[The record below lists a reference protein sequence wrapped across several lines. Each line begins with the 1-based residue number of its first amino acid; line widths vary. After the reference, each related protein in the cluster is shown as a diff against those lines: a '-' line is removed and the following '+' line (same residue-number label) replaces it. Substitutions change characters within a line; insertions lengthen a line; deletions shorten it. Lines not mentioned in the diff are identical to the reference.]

1 MFTFKNPNVILAV
14 LMINMFIVMVGV
26 GLITPILPQLI
37 IEFGA
42 SGQAIGLL
50 VAAYGITQ
58 FLLSPITGR
67 QSDHYGRKIFI
78 VTGMIVFAIAKLIF
92 AVGDVLWMLYVSRL
106 LEGVA
111 AALIVPPM
119 MAYVADITTTE
130 KRARGNS
137 LLSAAMSAGFIIGP
151 GLGGLLAEYGT
162 RIPLWV
168 AAGAAMISVMFSI
181 VCLPESLSRSHRQ
194 VARAGRTLQPSLF
207 KQYAKS
213 LQSKYA
219 PLFIL
224 VLVMTFG
231 LANFESVLGLYVTK
245 RFQFSPQYIA
255 IILTTGAVI
264 GVMMQMFLVART
276 IKQFGEQK
284 TIKACLLIT
293 SLAYIVLLL
302 ATHFWSI
309 LLLTSAIFFATA
321 MLRPALNTQ
330 LSKMA
335 GDEQGYV
342 AGMNNAYMS
351 MGNII
356 GPLLAGSL
364 FDLHMFAPFM
374 AGCIILFIAFMMTLR
389 LSSSQT
395 GR

>member
-245 RFQFSPQYIA
+245 RFQFSPQYIS

>member
-1 MFTFKNPNVILAV
+1 MFTLKNPNGILAI

-58 FLLSPITGR
+58 FLLSPLTGR
-67 QSDHYGRKIFI
+67 QSDRFGRKRFI
-78 VTGMIVFAIAKLIF
+78 VTGIIVFAVAKWIF
-92 AVGDVLWMLYVSRL
+92 AIGDVLWMLYVSRL

-130 KRARGNS
+130 QRARGNG
-137 LLSAAMSAGFIIGP
+137 LLSAAMSAGFVIGP
-151 GLGGLLAEYGT
+151 GLGCMLAQYGT
-162 RIPLWV
+162 RVPLWV
-168 AAGAAMISVMFSI
+168 AAGAAMIGVVFSI
-181 VCLPESLSRSHRQ
+181 VCLPESVSKQQRQ
-194 VARAGRTLQPSLF
+194 AARANRTPQESLR
-207 KQYAKS
+207 KQYVKS
-213 LQSKYA
+213 LQSPYT
-219 PLFIL
+219 PFFIL

-245 RFQFSPQYIA
+245 RFQFSPQQIA
-255 IILTTGAVI
+255 VLLTTGAII
-264 GVMMQMFLVART
+264 GVVMQAFLVART
-276 IKQFGEQK
+276 LKRFGEQR
-284 TIKACLLIT
+284 TIKACLLAT

-302 ATHFWSI
+302 ATDFWSI
-309 LLLTSAIFFATA
+309 LLLTSTIFFATA
-321 MLRPALNTQ
+321 MLRPALYTH

-335 GDEQGYV
+335 GTEQGYV

-351 MGNII
+351 LGNII

-364 FDLHMFAPFM
+364 FDFHIFAPLV
-374 AGCIILFIAFMMTLR
+374 AGCIILLIAFVLTLR
-389 LSSSQT
+389 LKSNYSSE
-395 GR
+395 